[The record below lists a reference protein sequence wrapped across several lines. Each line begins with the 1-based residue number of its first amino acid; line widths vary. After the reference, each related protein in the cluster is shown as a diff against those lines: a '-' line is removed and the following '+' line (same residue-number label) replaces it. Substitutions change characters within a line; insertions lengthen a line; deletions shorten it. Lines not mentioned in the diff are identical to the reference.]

1 MLFRLHLKGPDGTSK
16 MATYDTSASSLTID
30 GQPFAGAEKDC
41 ATPPS
46 VLVSPSTPGYKSG
59 PFKRLKIQ
67 MGLACNMACSYC
79 LQSAHHEEKT
89 SILDAEAFLAGL
101 DGWWR
106 PDRDETLRIEIW
118 GGEPLLHWG
127 KLRILV
133 TGLRDRHPRANI
145 LVITNGTLLTL
156 EIARWAREMG
166 VHLAISHDGPG
177 QRAVRG
183 LDPLDVPEALE
194 AIRWLV
200 AEHPQH
206 INFNC
211 VLTPGNHR
219 LGDIRRHLE
228 EALGVEDV
236 ALSTEGLVQVDGGQ
250 TSPLTDAD
258 HEAIRLSLLDEMI
271 SGEVLRNITI
281 AQKVRDFRLSLASL
295 RPLSS
300 VGQRCGMDQHHQIA
314 VDLKG
319 NVLTCQNTPEP
330 DMRIGH
336 VSAMDHVRLDTATH
350 FSHRPAC
357 MECPVVHLCQG
368 ACMYAE
374 GDDWDATCRNSFT
387 FHSAIMSGAMYHL
400 TGMAITDIEAIS

>member
-1 MLFRLHLKGPDGTSK
+1 MLFRLHLMGPDGTPK
-16 MATYDTSASSLTID
+16 TAIYDTATSGLTIN
-30 GQPFAGAEKDC
+30 GQPFAEVEKDC

-46 VLVSPSTPGYKSG
+46 VLVSPSTPGYKGG

-79 LQSAHHEEKT
+79 LQVTHREEKT
-89 SILDAEAFLAGL
+89 CTLDAEAFLAGL
-101 DGWWR
+101 DTWWR
-106 PDRDETLRIEIW
+106 PDRDENLRIEIW

-133 TGLRDRHPRANI
+133 TGLRDRHPKASM

-166 VHLAISHDGPG
+166 LHLAISHDGPG
-177 QRAVRG
+177 QKSMRG
-183 LDPLDVPEALE
+183 LDPLEIPEAAE

-200 AEHPQH
+200 TEHPQH
-206 INFNC
+206 VNFNC
-211 VLTPGNHR
+211 VLTPGNRR

-228 EALGVEDV
+228 KALGVEEI

-250 TSPLTDAD
+250 TSPLTDLD

-271 SGEVLRNITI
+271 SGEGLRNITI
-281 AQKVRDFRLSLASL
+281 AQKVRDFHLSLASR

-300 VGQRCGMDQHHQIA
+300 VGQRCGMDRHHQIA

-319 NVLTCQNTPEP
+319 NVLTCQNTPERE
-330 DMRIGH
+330 MRIGH
-336 VSAMDHVRLDTATH
+336 VSAMGDVRLDTATH
-350 FSHRPAC
+350 FSHRPGC
-357 MECPVVHLCQG
+357 MACPVVHLCQG

-387 FHSAIMSGAMYHL
+387 FHAAIMSGAMVHL
-400 TGMAITDIEAIS
+400 TGMAIADIEPLR

>member
-1 MLFRLHLKGPDGTSK
+1 MLFRLHLMGPDGASK
-16 MATYDTSASSLTID
+16 TAIYDTETSGLTID
-30 GQPFAGAEKDC
+30 GQPFAEVETDC

-79 LQSAHHEEKT
+79 LQSAHQEEKT
-89 SILDAEAFLAGL
+89 STLDAEAFLAGL
-101 DGWWR
+101 DTWWR
-106 PDRDETLRIEIW
+106 PVRDEGLRIEIW
-118 GGEPLLHWG
+118 GGEPLLHWV

-133 TGLRDRHPRANI
+133 AGLRNRHPMASM
-145 LVITNGTLLTL
+145 LVITNGTLLTM
-156 EIARWAREMG
+156 EVAKWARQMG

-177 QRAVRG
+177 QKSVRG
-183 LDPLDVPEALE
+183 LDPLDIPESLE

-228 EALGVEDV
+228 EALGVEEV

-271 SGEVLRNITI
+271 SGEALRNITI
-281 AQKVRDFRLSLASL
+281 TQKVRDFRLSLASR

-300 VGQRCGMDQHHQIA
+300 VGQRCGMDRHHQVA

-330 DMRIGH
+330 EMRIGH
-336 VSAMDHVRLDTATH
+336 VSAMDNVRLDTATH
-350 FSHRPAC
+350 FSHRPGC
-357 MECPVVHLCQG
+357 MECPVIHLCQG
-368 ACMYAE
+368 ACMYAG
-374 GDDWDATCRNSFT
+374 GDDWDSTCRNSFT
-387 FHSAIMSGAMYHL
+387 FHAAILSGAMVHL
-400 TGMAITDIEAIS
+400 SGMAITDIEPLR